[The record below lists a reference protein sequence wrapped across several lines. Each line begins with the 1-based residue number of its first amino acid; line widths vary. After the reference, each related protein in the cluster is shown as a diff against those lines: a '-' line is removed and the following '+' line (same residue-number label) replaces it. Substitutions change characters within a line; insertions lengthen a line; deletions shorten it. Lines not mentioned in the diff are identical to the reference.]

1 MFRLGSL
8 IPSPILGCVL
18 VAGFSI
24 SIMCGCG
31 SGNVPT
37 SKPTEVGMKISGK
50 EELKKRLTSVG
61 ETGSGGSGLAG
72 MREAIEALRG
82 SDAALADQLIK
93 DLGQLEQADGAEQI
107 KALAQQ
113 MAAKL

>member
-1 MFRLGSL
+1 VKTLFELRSILSL
-8 IPSPILGCVL
+8 MLLSI
-18 VAGFSI
+18 AGVSAV
-24 SIMCGCG
+24 SGCG
-31 SGNVPT
+31 PGSSPT
-37 SKPTEVGMKISGK
+37 PSTEQSLKVSGK

-61 ETGSGGSGLAG
+61 ESGNGGSGLAG

-93 DLGQLEQADGAEQI
+93 DFGQLEQADGAEQI